1 MTKIKKIIYFIIK
14 SENEEVDF
22 ILHKNNKPFSICRVS
37 SSEISQS
44 SLSVIK
50 KKWPDIGNTG
60 KFYGYIKFRGERAKN
75 VSIPQSNKYW
85 RDVLK
90 RKQASTTMM
99 VSIQQLSVYFSDN

>member
-14 SENEEVDF
+14 SDNEEVDL

-44 SLSVIK
+44 SLTFVK
-50 KKWPDIGNTG
+50 KKWSDLGNTG
-60 KFYGYIKFRGERAKN
+60 KFYGYVKLRGERAKN

-85 RDVLK
+85 RDVLR
-90 RKQASTTMM
+90 RKQAATNMLI
-99 VSIQQLSVYFSDN
+99 SIQQLSVYFSDN